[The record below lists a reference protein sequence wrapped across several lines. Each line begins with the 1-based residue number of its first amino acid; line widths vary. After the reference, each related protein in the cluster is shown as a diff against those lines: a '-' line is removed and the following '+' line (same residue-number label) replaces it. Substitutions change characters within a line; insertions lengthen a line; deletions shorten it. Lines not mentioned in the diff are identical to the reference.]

1 MNQTLRILLT
11 STLLII
17 GVFKFI
23 RYINRPDGNAEI
35 IDKTFQTEWRND
47 GRSMEQWVKLA
58 LKENH
63 INYSSFFVKTS
74 GSDSNEAVVAC
85 TSDDETFQYYKYNYT
100 YKSLEPIEDDGI
112 AKPKNVQ

>member
-23 RYINRPDGNAEI
+23 RHFNRPDGNAEM
-35 IDKTFQTEWRND
+35 IDRYFQTEWRND

-63 INYSSFFVKTS
+63 IKYSSFFVKTN

-85 TSDDETFQYYKYNYT
+85 TSDDETYQYYKYNYEW
-100 YKSLEPIEDDGI
+100 KSLVAIEDDGI
-112 AKPKNVQ
+112 SKPK